1 MSQTYSGELKN
12 PTRTLQ
18 TELRVHPHSKTF
30 TFTQRMCKSVGEE
43 QTLRTVLRLSGHV
56 STVVTDSIDPISG
69 RVIKGNPTMI
79 ARPDRGVCDVEWG
92 GEYYQCKRIKLQ
104 RRDIYDDSV
113 LRRTSKSGK
122 VGVAP
127 LSAPVAAAAV
137 TPPAPP
143 PLLPTPGSQQ
153 RAFSFNAPVPRSPRS
168 QSRADAEKVF
178 DMAAAAAAAQ
188 KDRSPKSDSDHVN
201 SIRVAYNGAHHD
213 ALQKSTSLEGM
224 TDLLQRD
231 VDDWLAVFSFDALNL
246 NVECLSQEI
255 KIGYVRLRLEYLWA
269 AVAEQCPII
278 MALSNVFLDHS
289 PVDLYLPIPT
299 NNKH

>member
-1 MSQTYSGELKN
+1 MGASMSQTYSGELKN

-43 QTLRTVLRLSGHV
+43 QTLRTVLRLSGHI

-104 RRDIYDDSV
+104 RRDLYEES

-127 LSAPVAAAAV
+127 LNPPVAAA
-137 TPPAPP
+137 PAPAP
-143 PLLPTPGSQQ
+143 TLLPTPGSQQ

-168 QSRADAEKVF
+168 QSRADADKLF
-178 DMAAAAAAAQ
+178 DMAAAAAQ
-188 KDRSPKSDSDHVN
+188 KNRSPKTDSVN
-201 SIRVAYNGAHHD
+201 SIRVAYNGEHHD

-224 TDLLQRD
+224 TELLQRD

-255 KIGYVRLRLEYLWA
+255 RIGYVRLRLEYLWA